1 MNWMW
6 MWFGISLALFLVE
19 LCTVDLISVWF
30 AIAAL
35 VLGVVTAIF
44 PSLHIIWQL
53 VIFMLL
59 SAGLFLSTRPF
70 VKRFMQRK
78 AGQETNLEL
87 IVGTTARVT
96 ERIENDR
103 DCGAVKISG
112 LTWTARSVDGSV
124 LEVDAL
130 VTVKEI
136 KGNKVFVEKT
146 NNE

>member
-19 LCTVDLISVWF
+19 LCTIDLVSIWF
-30 AIAAL
+30 AIASL
-35 VLGVVTAIF
+35 VVGVIAAIF
-44 PSLHIIWQL
+44 PTLHIVWQL
-53 VIFMLL
+53 AIFMVF
-59 SAGLFLSTRPF
+59 SAGLFFATRPF
-70 VKRFMQRK
+70 VKRFMARK
-78 AGQETNLEL
+78 KGQETNLEL

-103 DCGAVKISG
+103 DCGAVKIGG
-112 LTWTARSVDGSV
+112 LTWTARSTDGSI
-124 LEVDAL
+124 LEIDTL

-136 KGNKVFVEKT
+136 KGNKVIVETT